1 MSAED
6 LQTGASPNPPPE
18 ERGETIISAEGITAR
33 FGEETILSGVTF
45 QIRRGEI
52 FAVLGGSGC
61 GKTVLLKHLVGLYRP
76 YSGRVRVLGTDIT
89 AAEENEL
96 VRLRRKMG
104 VLFQSGALLGS
115 LTLAENVALPL
126 QAHTDLS
133 PAAVEEIVEMK
144 LALVNLSGYENHLPE
159 ELSGG
164 MKKRAGLARAM
175 ALDPEILFFDEP
187 TGGLDP
193 VTAAEMD
200 NLIKSLNTGLGTTM
214 VVVTHDL
221 PSIFGVASRVIM
233 LDKGARGII
242 AEGDP
247 RALKANT
254 RDPRIIHF
262 FNRQAEERKGG
273 ES

>member
-1 MSAED
+1 MGE
-6 LQTGASPNPPPE
+6 GGISPLLSRNPE
-18 ERGETIISAEGITAR
+18 EPIISVEGITAR
-33 FGEETILSGVTF
+33 FGEETILAEVSF
-45 QIRRGEI
+45 RILRGEI
-52 FAVLGGSGC
+52 FAILGGSGC

-76 YSGRVRVLGTDIT
+76 YAGTVKVMGTDI
-89 AAEENEL
+89 AEAEEGEL
-96 VRLRRKMG
+96 VELRKKMG

-115 LTLAENVALPL
+115 LTLFENVALPL
-126 QAHTDLS
+126 QAYTDLS
-133 PAAVEEIVEMK
+133 PAAIDEIVRMK
-144 LALVNLSGYENHLPE
+144 LALVNLDGYQNHLPE

-200 NLIKSLNTGLGTTM
+200 HLIKSINTGMGTTM
-214 VVVTHDL
+214 VIVTHDL
-221 PSIFGVASRVIM
+221 SSIFGVASRVIM

-247 RALKANT
+247 SALRETT
-254 RDPRIIHF
+254 RDPRVVHF
-262 FNRQAEERKGG
+262 FNRQAAGGDQEER
-273 ES
+273 

>member
-1 MSAED
+1 MS
-6 LQTGASPNPPPE
+6 LLPPA
-18 ERGETIISAEGITAR
+18 GEPIISAQGITAR
-33 FGEETILSGVTF
+33 FGEETILSAVTF
-45 QIRRGEI
+45 QVHPGEV
-52 FAVLGGSGC
+52 FAILGGSGC
-61 GKTVLLKHLVGLYRP
+61 GKTVLLKHLIGLYRP
-76 YSGRVRVLGTDIT
+76 YAGTVKVLGTDI
-89 AAEENEL
+89 AEAKEETLVEL
-96 VRLRRKMG
+96 RKKMG

-115 LTLAENVALPL
+115 LTLFENVALPL
-126 QAHTDLS
+126 QAYTDLA
-133 PAAVEEIVEMK
+133 PGAIKEIVGMK
-144 LALVNLSGYENHLPE
+144 LALVNLHGYQNHLPE

-200 NLIKSLNTGLGTTM
+200 NLIKNINTGMGTTM
-214 VVVTHDL
+214 VIVTHDL

-247 RALKANT
+247 NTLRETT
-254 RDPRIIHF
+254 RDPRVVHF
-262 FNRQAEERKGG
+262 FNRQAAGRSEEEG
-273 ES
+273 

>member
-1 MSAED
+1 MTA
-6 LQTGASPNPPPE
+6 LPPP
-18 ERGETIISAEGITAR
+18 RLGDPVISAEGITAR
-33 FGEETILSGVTF
+33 FGEETILSAVTF
-45 QIRRGEI
+45 QVRPGEI
-52 FAVLGGSGC
+52 FAILGGSGC
-61 GKTVLLKHLVGLYRP
+61 GKTVLLKHLIGLYRP
-76 YSGRVRVLGTDIT
+76 YAGAVKVLGRDI
-89 AAEENEL
+89 AEVEEGEL
-96 VRLRRKMG
+96 IELRKRMG

-115 LTLAENVALPL
+115 LTLFENVALPL
-126 QAHTDLS
+126 RAYTDLP
-133 PAAVEEIVEMK
+133 PAAVEEIVRMK
-144 LALVNLSGYENHLPE
+144 LALVNLNGYQNHLPE

-200 NLIKSLNTGLGTTM
+200 NLIKSINTGLGTTM
-214 VVVTHDL
+214 VIVTHDL

-247 RALKANT
+247 GTLRETT
-254 RDPRIIHF
+254 RDPRVVHF
-262 FNRQAEERKGG
+262 FNRQAGGRGEEEK
-273 ES
+273 

>member
-1 MSAED
+1 MR
-6 LQTGASPNPPPE
+6 LFPPGNLE
-18 ERGETIISAEGITAR
+18 EPIISVEGITAR
-33 FGEETILSGVTF
+33 FGEETILADVTF
-45 QIRRGEI
+45 QVRRGER
-52 FAVLGGSGC
+52 FAILGGSGC

-76 YSGRVRVLGTDIT
+76 YAGTVRVMGTDIEK
-89 AAEENEL
+89 AEEEDLIEL
-96 VRLRRKMG
+96 RKKMG

-115 LTLAENVALPL
+115 LTLYENVALPL
-126 QAHTDLS
+126 QAYTNLP
-133 PAAVEEIVEMK
+133 PAAIDEIVRMK
-144 LALVNLSGYENHLPE
+144 LALVNLNGYQNHLPE

-200 NLIKSLNTGLGTTM
+200 NLIRSINTGMGTTL
-214 VVVTHDL
+214 VIVTHDL

-247 RALKANT
+247 AVLRETT
-254 RDPRIIHF
+254 RDPRVVHF
-262 FNRQAEERKGG
+262 FNRQAVGRNEEER
-273 ES
+273 